1 MVYLKQELLPKIY
14 FFSAKG
20 FFSPEAFALFNKSKD
35 AKLAWASKGEQL
47 MTTMERQ
54 IRTLAKEGRLFRV
67 NKQAEKEANAVLDGY
82 LQGSV
87 KLKDLPESMQSTA
100 KEMRD
105 TVDELSRFLSQS
117 KVVDPEL
124 RKEIVENIGSYLRKT
139 YKNLKIQTGNHHK
152 KLLIG
157 LKILSM
163 VN

>member
-1 MVYLKQELLPKIY
+1 
-14 FFSAKG
+14 
-20 FFSPEAFALFNKSKD
+20 
-35 AKLAWASKGEQL
+35 

-139 YKNLKIQTGNHHK
+139 YKKI
-152 KLLIG
+152 
-157 LKILSM
+157 
-163 VN
+163 